1 MTGILIIPL
10 TVLYLDT
17 VTLIPSQGE
26 SVMLLS
32 SNTKLLFDV
41 KWLVVVIPLLVTD
54 MVYLAT
60 LVPGRANG
68 GLHEMLTV
76 ERSIKEEDKA
86 AFEGNEPVKKFIIDS
101 Y

>member
-1 MTGILIIPL
+1 
-10 TVLYLDT
+10 
-17 VTLIPSQGE
+17 
-26 SVMLLS
+26 
-32 SNTKLLFDV
+32 
-41 KWLVVVIPLLVTD
+41 

-76 ERSIKEEDKA
+76 EGSIKEEDKA